1 MNVEYLNTLPEIK
14 NKFNVELEEGE
25 KVVFTA
31 KLKVFGTET
40 DRVLGG
46 SNSRFT
52 LTNRRIIADNGV
64 GIWTADI
71 KEDITDWAKIQS
83 GKFIFKTTY
92 FSINMNKEIEFNN
105 GQEKMSGFHFY
116 FKKQD
121 IAKFEKIMSNISK

>member
-1 MNVEYLNTLPEIK
+1 MNTGYLDTLPEIK

-25 KVVFTA
+25 KVIFTA

-52 LTNRRIIADNGV
+52 LTNRKIIADNGV
-64 GIWTADI
+64 GSWTVDI
-71 KEDITDWAKIQS
+71 KDDITDWTKIQS

-92 FSINMNKEIEFNN
+92 FSINMNKEIVFNN

-121 IAKFEKIMSNISK
+121 IAKFEKIISNN

>member
-1 MNVEYLNTLPEIK
+1 MNTGYLDTLPEIK

-25 KVVFTA
+25 KVIFTA

-52 LTNRRIIADNGV
+52 LTNRKIIADNGV
-64 GIWTADI
+64 GSWTVDI
-71 KEDITDWAKIQS
+71 KDDITDWTKIQS
-83 GKFIFKTTY
+83 GKFILKTTY
-92 FSINMNKEIEFNN
+92 FSINMNKEIVFNN

-121 IAKFEKIMSNISK
+121 IAKFEKIISNN

>member
-1 MNVEYLNTLPEIK
+1 MNTGYLDTLPEIK

-25 KVVFTA
+25 KVIFTA

-52 LTNRRIIADNGV
+52 LTNRKIIADNGV
-64 GIWTADI
+64 GSWTVDI
-71 KEDITDWAKIQS
+71 KDDITDWTKIQS

-92 FSINMNKEIEFNN
+92 FSINMNKEIVFNN

-121 IAKFEKIMSNISK
+121 IAKFEKIMSNN

>member
-1 MNVEYLNTLPEIK
+1 MNTGYLDTLPEIK

-25 KVVFTA
+25 KVIFTA

-52 LTNRRIIADNGV
+52 LTNRKIIADNGV
-64 GIWTADI
+64 GSWTVDI
-71 KEDITDWAKIQS
+71 KDDITDWTKIQS

-92 FSINMNKEIEFNN
+92 FSINMNKEIVFNN

-116 FKKQD
+116 FEKQD
-121 IAKFEKIMSNISK
+121 IAKFEKIMSNN